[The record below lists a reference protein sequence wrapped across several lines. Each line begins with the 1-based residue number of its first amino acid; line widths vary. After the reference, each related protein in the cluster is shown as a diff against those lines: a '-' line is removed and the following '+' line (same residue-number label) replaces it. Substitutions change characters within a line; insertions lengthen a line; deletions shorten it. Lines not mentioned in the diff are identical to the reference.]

1 MKKYISPSSTIIE
14 LQSEGALLAGS
25 NLDESFGIGREEA
38 GSEALSTQRE
48 NWRPRLWEEE

>member
-1 MKKYISPSSTIIE
+1 MKKYISPSSTLIE
-14 LQSEGALLAGS
+14 LQPEGALLAGS
-25 NLDESFGIGREEA
+25 NPDESFGIGREEA